1 VLKATPAWFEKY
13 PKGIPMRKLFALIAM
28 LSCVIT
34 QIAVAAEPKSE
45 ISYTSVNLQ
54 IARIQIQ
61 DSISFDDAVE
71 SLKLRANQHNLK
83 FVGVNQLYKEI
94 EALTGKPARRME
106 IFNFCDG
113 LTANK
118 MLSADPMMIAFMPC
132 RIALI
137 EDSSGK
143 RWVVSMMMDLKMI
156 QAMPEETRKNAERVM
171 AAMKDMMV
179 AASKGDL

>member
-1 VLKATPAWFEKY
+1 VN
-13 PKGIPMRKLFALIAM
+13 KLQIIIALLLAALMQSAI
-28 LSCVIT
+28 
-34 QIAVAAEPKSE
+34 AAEPKSE
-45 ISYTSVNLQ
+45 ISYTNVKLQ

-61 DSISFDDAVE
+61 DSVSFDDAVE

-83 FVGVNQLYKEI
+83 FVGTNQLYKEI
-94 EALTGKPARRME
+94 ESLTGKPAKRME

-118 MLSADPMMIAFMPC
+118 MLAADPLMIAFMPC
-132 RIALI
+132 RIALL
-137 EDSSGK
+137 EDKDGK
-143 RWVVSMMMDLKMI
+143 RWVISMMMDSKLI
-156 QAMPEETRKNAERVM
+156 QAMPADTRLSAERVM

>member
-1 VLKATPAWFEKY
+1 MK
-13 PKGIPMRKLFALIAM
+13 KLQTLIAI
-28 LSCVIT
+28 LL
-34 QIAVAAEPKSE
+34 IAFAQMAIAETDKAG
-45 ISYTSVNLQ
+45 INYTNVKLQ

-61 DSISFDDAVE
+61 DSVSFDDAVE

-83 FVGVNQLYKEI
+83 FVGANQLYKEI
-94 EALTGKPARRME
+94 EALTGKPAKRME

-118 MLSADPMMIAFMPC
+118 MLAADPMMIAFMPC

-137 EDSSGK
+137 EDSKGK
-143 RWVVSMMMDLKMI
+143 RWVISMMMDLKLI
-156 QAMPEETRKNAERVM
+156 KAMPADTRQSAERVM

>member
-1 VLKATPAWFEKY
+1 MY
-13 PKGIPMRKLFALIAM
+13 FALM
-28 LSCVIT
+28 LALAIQT
-34 QIAVAAEPKSE
+34 AAADPSG
-45 ISYTSVNLQ
+45 ISYTDVKLQ

-61 DSISFDDAVE
+61 DSVSFDDAVE
-71 SLKLRANQHNLK
+71 SLKLRANQRNLK

-94 EALTGKPARRME
+94 EALTGKPSKRIE

-118 MLSADPMMIAFMPC
+118 MLAADPQMIAFMPC

-137 EDSSGK
+137 EDKDGK
-143 RWVVSMMMDLKMI
+143 RWVISMMMDLKMI
-156 QAMPEETRKNAERVM
+156 QAMPPETRKSAEHVM
-171 AAMKDMMV
+171 ESMKDMMV

>member
-1 VLKATPAWFEKY
+1 MQLIRIIFVLLLAS
-13 PKGIPMRKLFALIAM
+13 AM
-28 LSCVIT
+28 
-34 QIAVAAEPKSE
+34 QFAVAADSNG
-45 ISYTSVNLQ
+45 INYTDVKLQ

-61 DSISFDDAVE
+61 DSVSFDDAVE

-94 EALTGKPARRME
+94 EALTGKPSKRIE

-113 LTANK
+113 LTAAK
-118 MLSADPMMIAFMPC
+118 MLTADPQMIAFMPC

-137 EDSSGK
+137 EDKEGK
-143 RWVVSMMMDLKMI
+143 RWVISMMMDLKMI
-156 QAMPEETRKNAERVM
+156 QAMPEETRKSAEHVM

>member
-1 VLKATPAWFEKY
+1 MKIFRLFVALLLASFSQLAMSADPS
-13 PKGIPMRKLFALIAM
+13 GIG
-28 LSCVIT
+28 
-34 QIAVAAEPKSE
+34 
-45 ISYTSVNLQ
+45 YTNVQLQ

-61 DSISFDDAVE
+61 DSVSFDDAVE

-83 FVGVNQLYKEI
+83 FVGVNALYKEI
-94 EALTGKPARRME
+94 EALTGKPSKRIE

-118 MLSADPMMIAFMPC
+118 MLAADPQMIAFMPC

-137 EDSSGK
+137 EDKEGK
-143 RWVVSMMMDLKMI
+143 RWVISMMMDLKMI
-156 QAMPEETRKNAERVM
+156 QAMPADTRKSAEHVM
-171 AAMKDMMV
+171 EAMKDMMV